1 MRLSLRKAARSAPE
15 PPNCTGN
22 PGKRVI
28 SVETLSQS
36 ARALLPP
43 HKCGGSHRS
52 FRGINTGAPTTR
64 LDNPDSHN
72 ASAGHGRR
80 LLKKGHSSL
89 EKTTKSL
96 CAILSNCKYR

>member
-1 MRLSLRKAARSAPE
+1 MAVEVPARRRTELPAL
-15 PPNCTGN
+15 
-22 PGKRVI
+22 KRVI

-36 ARALLPP
+36 AKALFPP
-43 HKCGGSHRS
+43 HKCGGSH
-52 FRGINTGAPTTR
+52 
-64 LDNPDSHN
+64 LN
-72 ASAGHGRR
+72 ASAGHHRR